1 MKTSFN
7 YILTILFSTSLSA
20 QNLALQ
26 KSTSASSVRDDN
38 QSSFAVDGNQST
50 RWESDFSDP
59 QFIIVDLANTFKL
72 NRVEIYWEAAYATQ
86 YQIQLSDNKQQW
98 ITASSISN
106 SNGETDIINLNGASA
121 RYIRMYGTQRTTI
134 GNAQY
139 GYSIFEF
146 EVYGEAATNNA
157 SLTNIFLDDV
167 ELAEFSSDQYN
178 YDHFLPPGVNSVPAV
193 TTSTAN
199 SSANYTITN
208 AQSIPGTTTI
218 KVTSADGSTSLTYSI
233 NFKGSVYNLVWND
246 EFDYDGS
253 PSTSKWYHQ
262 TYPPVG
268 DSWFNNEKQHYTDR
282 IENSYV
288 SNGSLKIKAIKES
301 YEDPVRGSTKQY
313 TSARLNSK
321 YAFKYGRVEVRA
333 KLPAAQ
339 GTWPAIWTLGKN
351 IIENGA
357 YWQTQGFGNRP
368 WPACGEIDIMEQSGD
383 KSKISGAFHFLD
395 TNGNHTYTYDYLSVS
410 NTDSS
415 WHVYAVDWNATTI
428 ELSVD
433 GTVFHTLNNAQNDY
447 FDNEHFILLNIA
459 MGGNLGGNIPEHF
472 SSDVMEI
479 DYVRIYDLQPLSSS
493 LIANQNIEVNIY
505 PNPSMGQFYVEA
517 TDIINKIV
525 IYDLTGRTLSKY
537 HPFNAKVPVS
547 INESRGI
554 YFIKVTGDKFEKVN
568 KLIIK

>member
-98 ITASSISN
+98 ITGSSISN

-253 PSTSKWYHQ
+253 PST
-262 TYPPVG
+262 
-268 DSWFNNEKQHYTDR
+268 
-282 IENSYV
+282 
-288 SNGSLKIKAIKES
+288 
-301 YEDPVRGSTKQY
+301 
-313 TSARLNSK
+313 
-321 YAFKYGRVEVRA
+321 
-333 KLPAAQ
+333 
-339 GTWPAIWTLGKN
+339 
-351 IIENGA
+351 
-357 YWQTQGFGNRP
+357 
-368 WPACGEIDIMEQSGD
+368 
-383 KSKISGAFHFLD
+383 
-395 TNGNHTYTYDYLSVS
+395 
-410 NTDSS
+410 
-415 WHVYAVDWNATTI
+415 
-428 ELSVD
+428 
-433 GTVFHTLNNAQNDY
+433 
-447 FDNEHFILLNIA
+447 
-459 MGGNLGGNIPEHF
+459 
-472 SSDVMEI
+472 
-479 DYVRIYDLQPLSSS
+479 
-493 LIANQNIEVNIY
+493 
-505 PNPSMGQFYVEA
+505 
-517 TDIINKIV
+517 
-525 IYDLTGRTLSKY
+525 
-537 HPFNAKVPVS
+537 
-547 INESRGI
+547 
-554 YFIKVTGDKFEKVN
+554 
-568 KLIIK
+568 